1 MEYVEGEDLAQRMAH
16 GRVQL
21 DDALQFAR
29 QIAEAL
35 EAAHERGIVH
45 RDLKPANVKVAPDGT
60 VKVLDFGLAVS
71 RDIDPGGAA
80 MANSPTFTSPALMT
94 QAGVILGTAAYMAP
108 EQARG
113 KVVDRRADIWA
124 FGCVLYEMLCGAK
137 PFDGDSLTDVLSAI
151 VSREPDW
158 TRVPPAV
165 PLAVVALMKRCL
177 NKDPRH
183 RLRDIGEARIILEH
197 PHETLSVTSPASQ
210 SRSTRRLLLASAL
223 VIAVAA
229 VGAGGFWIG
238 GRGAQA
244 GEPRAPLT
252 FKRLTFDAGVITGA
266 RFAPDGVTVVYS
278 SGEGVAPARLFMT
291 RLDGVGS
298 SRLALPDAELQAVS
312 PSAELAITT
321 SVLDRR
327 GTFATA
333 GTLAR
338 APLFG
343 GLPRPVVG
351 DVTFADWHPV
361 DGQLAIAVRGAR
373 NRLEFPVGR
382 VLFESDGDIGSPR
395 FSRDGRHL
403 AFIDWPVKNDDR
415 GTVAVIDLAGGA
427 KRTISTTWEG
437 VRTLAWSPDGEEVW
451 YSATSDGGEYRF
463 QASRLDGAQRLL
475 AATPVTL
482 LLQDVRP
489 DGKALA
495 YQFDGRIRV
504 GMLSRGDDTERDL
517 SWLARSFARAF
528 SPDGRQVTLS
538 YAGQGAGHN
547 YAVFLRGVDG
557 SDAVRIG
564 DGEAQG
570 FSPDGRWVLS
580 VIHGPPARV
589 VLLPTGTGEAQT
601 VPTGAVEVSDAR
613 FLGDGKRLIFIG
625 TEPGHARRAYVGD
638 LTGSLRPIS
647 PENISFESNMLAVAR
662 DGRVALRGADQIVR
676 IHSVDGQATTIT
688 GLAPEEMP
696 VAWVD
701 DDQAW
706 LTISPGS
713 VSVVD
718 RVDVRSSKRE
728 RWITLRPPDP
738 LLLRLRPSLVFSRD
752 GRSYLAN
759 YQEVRTRL
767 FLVEGLR

>member
-1 MEYVEGEDLAQRMAH
+1 
-16 GRVQL
+16 
-21 DDALQFAR
+21 
-29 QIAEAL
+29 
-35 EAAHERGIVH
+35 
-45 RDLKPANVKVAPDGT
+45 
-60 VKVLDFGLAVS
+60 
-71 RDIDPGGAA
+71 
-80 MANSPTFTSPALMT
+80 
-94 QAGVILGTAAYMAP
+94 
-108 EQARG
+108 
-113 KVVDRRADIWA
+113 
-124 FGCVLYEMLCGAK
+124 MLSG
-137 PFDGDSLTDVLSAI
+137 I

-165 PLAVVALMKRCL
+165 PPAVVALMKRCL
-177 NKDPRH
+177 TKDPRH
-183 RLRDIGEARIILEH
+183 RLRDIGEARIVLEH
-197 PHETLSVTSPASQ
+197 PHETPSVVPPASP
-210 SRSTRRLLLASAL
+210 SGSARRLLLASAC

-229 VGAGGFWIG
+229 IGAGGFWLG
-238 GRGAQA
+238 GRGARTGTA
-244 GEPRAPLT
+244 PAAPLT
-252 FKRLTFDAGVITGA
+252 YKRLTFDAGVITRA

-278 SGEGVAPARLFMT
+278 SGEGVDPARLFMT

-321 SVLDRR
+321 GVLDRR

-361 DGQLAIAVRGAR
+361 DGQLAITVRGAR
-373 NRLEFPVGR
+373 SRLEFPVGR
-382 VLFESDGDIGSPR
+382 VLLESDGDIGSPR

-403 AFIDWPVKNDDR
+403 AFIDWPVRNDDR
-415 GTVAVIDLAGGA
+415 GTVAVIDLAGGTR
-427 KRTISTTWEG
+427 RTISRAWEG
-437 VRTLAWSPDGEEVW
+437 VRSLAWSPDGAEVW
-451 YSATSDGGEYRF
+451 YSATSDGGEYRLH
-463 QASRLDGAQRLL
+463 ASRMDGAQRLL
-475 AATPVTL
+475 GATPVSL

-495 YQFDGRIRV
+495 HQFDGRVRV
-504 GMLSRGDDTERDL
+504 GMLSRGEDAERDL
-517 SWLARSFARAF
+517 SWLARSFARAI

-538 YAGQGAGHN
+538 VPGQGAGHD

-564 DGEAQG
+564 EGEAQQ

-580 VIHGPPARV
+580 VIHGPPPRL
-589 VLLPTGTGEAQT
+589 VLLPTGTGEVQN

-613 FLGDGKRLIFIG
+613 FLGDGRRLIFIG

-638 LTGSLRPIS
+638 LRGGLRPIS
-647 PENISFESNMLAVAR
+647 PEHVSFEANMLSVAS
-662 DGRVALRGADQIVR
+662 DGRVALRGADGIVR
-676 IHSVDGQATTIT
+676 IHSVDGQATPVN

-696 VAWVD
+696 VAWVND
-701 DDQAW
+701 DRAW
-706 LTISPGS
+706 LTISRGS
-713 VSVVD
+713 VSAVD
-718 RVDVRSSKRE
+718 RVDISSSKRE

-752 GRSYLAN
+752 GRTYLAN
-759 YQEVRTRL
+759 YMEIRTRL